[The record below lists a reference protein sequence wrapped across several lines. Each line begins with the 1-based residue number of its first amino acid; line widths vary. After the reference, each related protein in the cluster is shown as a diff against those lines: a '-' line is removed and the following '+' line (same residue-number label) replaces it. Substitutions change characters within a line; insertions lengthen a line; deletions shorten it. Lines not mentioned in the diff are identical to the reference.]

1 MFLKLLNQHYNK
13 IVSVWEFL
21 ISATSVQLINIHD
34 LPSALLSIHV
44 LTMVLTQEF
53 HVTDEVATMEAN
65 PESTA
70 NSLLKDGN
78 LLLIWFLF

>member
-1 MFLKLLNQHYNK
+1 M
-13 IVSVWEFL
+13 SVCEFL
-21 ISATSVQLINIHD
+21 MNATSVQLINIHD
-34 LPSALLSIHV
+34 LPSPLLSIHV
-44 LTMVLTQEF
+44 LTQEL

-78 LLLIWFLF
+78 LLLI